1 MFIVTRIWIS
11 ISDLDLNSIIESHN
25 ENLKNLLN
33 FIIIIKMANGMGSF
47 AFFGFISRP
56 WHFWA
61 HINYHCDPF
70 DTRTPNFYFLGW
82 FSDLFFWPKKRCAFW
97 LKIAKLQIISAL
109 RFEKFEIPIT
119 AWSPLFSPPISA
131 RRRRKFF
138 LRSESC
144 GNFDWKSMKIDDFK
158 PLWLRKWRTQT
169 NINQLEW
176 DLSSDLWSKKL
187 DVETFLC
194 QSRKGLWD
202 YHPINFKSN

>member
-1 MFIVTRIWIS
+1 MKAFRLLSSMLAWGRPLCSQPYVGRRGLPWSAFETASKYTRKGAQPWGAEQSQKLIGITASAKMFIVTRIWIS

-61 HINYHCDPF
+61 KINYHCDPF

-97 LKIAKLQIISAL
+97 LKLIL
-109 RFEKFEIPIT
+109 RSTLI
-119 AWSPLFSPPISA
+119 A
-131 RRRRKFF
+131 RRYEEPEK
-138 LRSESC
+138 
-144 GNFDWKSMKIDDFK
+144 
-158 PLWLRKWRTQT
+158 T
-169 NINQLEW
+169 
-176 DLSSDLWSKKL
+176 
-187 DVETFLC
+187 
-194 QSRKGLWD
+194 
-202 YHPINFKSN
+202 

>member
-97 LKIAKLQIISAL
+97 LRVVYVSRLSSHGT
-109 RFEKFEIPIT
+109 RHSRT
-119 AWSPLFSPPISA
+119 AHTKGRS
-131 RRRRKFF
+131 RRKGYVGSCTWVYVG
-138 LRSESC
+138 RIDSIGISEEGESEAA
-144 GNFDWKSMKIDDFK
+144 S
-158 PLWLRKWRTQT
+158 
-169 NINQLEW
+169 
-176 DLSSDLWSKKL
+176 
-187 DVETFLC
+187 
-194 QSRKGLWD
+194 
-202 YHPINFKSN
+202 

>member
-97 LKIAKLQIISAL
+97 LKFLQS
-109 RFEKFEIPIT
+109 RGGSDFRH
-119 AWSPLFSPPISA
+119 
-131 RRRRKFF
+131 RRQILGQDTYLMGDCERSERLEPAAGGKFF
-138 LRSESC
+138 
-144 GNFDWKSMKIDDFK
+144 WKWCFQRENLLEKMKSHVNIDKTSWCVIWWKVIMMMNVDFSS
-158 PLWLRKWRTQT
+158 T
-169 NINQLEW
+169 NKVFFT
-176 DLSSDLWSKKL
+176 KK
-187 DVETFLC
+187 
-194 QSRKGLWD
+194 
-202 YHPINFKSN
+202 

>member
-82 FSDLFFWPKKRCAFW
+82 FSDLFFWPKKRCAFC
-97 LKIAKLQIISAL
+97 LK
-109 RFEKFEIPIT
+109 FVDFV
-119 AWSPLFSPPISA
+119 
-131 RRRRKFF
+131 FF
-138 LRSESC
+138 LGTKRPGGTKRDERWKEARYTRDHLPRSLKFS
-144 GNFDWKSMKIDDFK
+144 FS
-158 PLWLRKWRTQT
+158 
-169 NINQLEW
+169 INYIG
-176 DLSSDLWSKKL
+176 S
-187 DVETFLC
+187 
-194 QSRKGLWD
+194 
-202 YHPINFKSN
+202 

>member
-61 HINYHCDPF
+61 KINYHCDPF

-97 LKIAKLQIISAL
+97 LKVGIFHSE
-109 RFEKFEIPIT
+109 RFGRL
-119 AWSPLFSPPISA
+119 AQL
-131 RRRRKFF
+131 RRRRWF
-138 LRSESC
+138 RSWCPFWTPTPLQPFTAKQPQEQPQKARLTRKRRCANQS
-144 GNFDWKSMKIDDFK
+144 GNLQ
-158 PLWLRKWRTQT
+158 PRAAYRWRQ
-169 NINQLEW
+169 
-176 DLSSDLWSKKL
+176 
-187 DVETFLC
+187 
-194 QSRKGLWD
+194 
-202 YHPINFKSN
+202 PIYEKTRPS

>member
-97 LKIAKLQIISAL
+97 LRIFRLHQSV
-109 RFEKFEIPIT
+109 E
-119 AWSPLFSPPISA
+119 
-131 RRRRKFF
+131 FF
-138 LRSESC
+138 HKCVRA
-144 GNFDWKSMKIDDFK
+144 GHTMK
-158 PLWLRKWRTQT
+158 
-169 NINQLEW
+169 
-176 DLSSDLWSKKL
+176 
-187 DVETFLC
+187 
-194 QSRKGLWD
+194 RKGEPLPYLKD
-202 YHPINFKSN
+202 CGLNSPRNFAPRFGPVFWLTN

>member
-61 HINYHCDPF
+61 KINYHCDPF

-97 LKIAKLQIISAL
+97 LRSAWSWSGFARAVCCWCSLSSFRRYDWSSFCYLSATLFRVFIISN
-109 RFEKFEIPIT
+109 RPI
-119 AWSPLFSPPISA
+119 WSEPASNHA
-131 RRRRKFF
+131 CRRRVPILGTPRR
-138 LRSESC
+138 LQRA
-144 GNFDWKSMKIDDFK
+144 
-158 PLWLRKWRTQT
+158 
-169 NINQLEW
+169 
-176 DLSSDLWSKKL
+176 
-187 DVETFLC
+187 
-194 QSRKGLWD
+194 SRKRG
-202 YHPINFKSN
+202 KR

>member
-82 FSDLFFWPKKRCAFW
+82 FSNLFFWPKKRCAFCLRIPTYTSAFSSAAEAACQRSW
-97 LKIAKLQIISAL
+97 RNQRAWKKLHRQISGL
-109 RFEKFEIPIT
+109 
-119 AWSPLFSPPISA
+119 PLWQ
-131 RRRRKFF
+131 RRR
-138 LRSESC
+138 S
-144 GNFDWKSMKIDDFK
+144 G
-158 PLWLRKWRTQT
+158 P
-169 NINQLEW
+169 
-176 DLSSDLWSKKL
+176 LSSSKTKQ
-187 DVETFLC
+187 FQRC
-194 QSRKGLWD
+194 PR
-202 YHPINFKSN
+202 P